1 MPDTV
6 TAESEAR
13 LEIMVETTD
22 GFVLAQKDWEMRGA
36 GDLLSINQSGTN
48 KLQLAAMYQPELVE
62 LTLSEARTLYQED
75 IDLARDDHAL
85 LRQRVRQVLDARSD
99 VS

>member
-1 MPDTV
+1 
-6 TAESEAR
+6 
-13 LEIMVETTD
+13 
-22 GFVLAQKDWEMRGA
+22 
-36 GDLLSINQSGTN
+36 
-48 KLQLAAMYQPELVE
+48 LAAMYQPELVE